1 MTDPTFETLE
11 LSVEDTVAL
20 VRLNRPNKLN
30 AVSPTMVAEIR
41 TVVQSIKADASIR
54 VVIFTGTGRAF
65 SAGADIEALTA
76 MRETADF
83 VRFIEAIQETY
94 NSIEDLGL
102 PTIAALNGLAYGGGC
117 ELALACDLRVMAD
130 DATIGVPEILIGV
143 LPGAGGTQRL
153 SRMLSPAIA
162 RQMIYLGDP
171 LTAQQALGYGLV
183 NSVVPADQVLET
195 ARGLARRL
203 AQLPPLALRSAKLL
217 VHAGSASDL
226 KTGIEAERQA
236 VAFLFTTR
244 DREEGMRAFLEKRP
258 AIFEGR

>member
-1 MTDPTFETLE
+1 LETLDFSTE
-11 LSVEDTVAL
+11 GTVAL
-20 VRLNRPNKLN
+20 VRLNRPGKLN
-30 AVSPTMVAEIR
+30 AVSPQMVEELR
-41 TVVQSIKADASIR
+41 TVVRRVKDDSNLR
-54 VVIFTGTGRAF
+54 VVIFTGAGRAF
-65 SAGADIEALTA
+65 SAGADIEALTG

-83 VRFIEAIQETY
+83 MRFIEAIQETY

-153 SRMLSPAIA
+153 SRMLPPAIA

-171 LTAQQALGYGLV
+171 LTAQEALGYGLV
-183 NSVVPADQVLET
+183 NAVVAADQVLET
-195 ARGLARRL
+195 AHGIASRL
-203 AQLPPLALRSAKLL
+203 AQLPRIALRSAKLL

-244 DREEGMRAFLEKRP
+244 DREEGMRAFLEKRT
-258 AIFEGR
+258 AHFEGR